1 MSRPNRTIS
10 LPGNDPGLDTAPP
23 DWQLNLPRSIRD
35 IVRRERWA
43 TNAIRHGGCSAPGP
57 YDDGVTVR
65 VNAFVTVINDAQ
77 RKAAEHFE
85 ELCGL
90 YLTPPK

>member
-43 TNAIRHGGCSAPGP
+43 TAYDRETGAVRARWPQADDSVTFTIRLPWPDRDWIDAVLASNAEDTAKLERS
-57 YDDGVTVR
+57 
-65 VNAFVTVINDAQ
+65 
-77 RKAAEHFE
+77 
-85 ELCGL
+85 
-90 YLTPPK
+90 